1 MSGGT
6 TTAPG
11 GGTIS
16 PPGGGAASSATPTP
30 SGKGTVPSAPQYV
43 KPQASSN
50 AQQNSFLEFL
60 NRMSGGRPSEIRKD
74 FEAGGTSASGSWN
87 IRKDVSPDGRPASIR
102 YNNPGASWTRERDEL
117 FGVEGYGI
125 IGGGNRI
132 GKYPTMVHGLASNM
146 DLFSSSKN
154 YIGKTLGEATYTWR
168 GNRPGNVPKFQLS
181 DGTYINEHTK
191 ITPSLLQ
198 NEEFMFNVF
207 KQYAQHES
215 GLKSTITDSDI
226 REAYNMY
233 RAGGAEETRDRCR
246 HKL

>member
-1 MSGGT
+1 MAKRIDPNSLTIDAKKILEKASIQDRRDILANPAAQSFLAKLTPTEYAKLFPFARQLPDIGKAMSGGT

-16 PPGGGAASSATPTP
+16 PPGGGAAPSATPTP
-30 SGKGTVPSAPQYV
+30 SGKGAVPSAPQYV

-154 YIGKTLGEATYTWR
+154 
-168 GNRPGNVPKFQLS
+168 
-181 DGTYINEHTK
+181 
-191 ITPSLLQ
+191 
-198 NEEFMFNVF
+198 
-207 KQYAQHES
+207 
-215 GLKSTITDSDI
+215 
-226 REAYNMY
+226 
-233 RAGGAEETRDRCR
+233 
-246 HKL
+246 